1 MMAIAGDFARLPP
14 DWKPA
19 VNGLAGRVILVT
31 GASGGLGRA
40 AALAAARAGASVVL
54 LGRKVRTLEKIYDEI
69 VAIDGTAEPAMYPLD
84 LSGATPADYA
94 ELADRIEQQ
103 CGRLDGLVH
112 AAAHFDELQPA
123 IDIEP
128 EKWLRCLHVNVTAPY
143 LLTQA
148 CVPLMRR
155 AADASVVFVLED
167 PQRMGKAYW
176 GGYGVAK
183 HALGGLVSILHE
195 EWENTTVRVHA
206 LVPPPMRTALR
217 RSAYYGEDTLQLPL
231 PDATADAVVHLL
243 SAQACALRGRVLDL
257 RPGGLLPPEQVA

>member
-1 MMAIAGDFARLPP
+1 MAIAGNFASLPAGRDRAADRL
-14 DWKPA
+14 DD
-19 VNGLAGRVILVT
+19 RVILVT
-31 GASGGLGRA
+31 GVSGGLGRA
-40 AALAAARAGASVVL
+40 TALAAARAGACVIL
-54 LGRKVRTLEKIYDEI
+54 LGRKVRPLEKLYDEI
-69 VAIDGTAEPAMYPLD
+69 GAIDGATEPAIYPLD
-84 LSGATPADYA
+84 LSGATPGDYA
-94 ELADRIEQQ
+94 ELADRIEQR

-128 EKWLRCLHVNVTAPY
+128 EKWLRCLHVNVTAPH

-155 AADASVVFVLED
+155 SNDASVVFVLDD

-195 EWENTTVRVHA
+195 EWENTVVRVHA

-217 RSAYYGEDTLQLPL
+217 RSAYFGENTMQLPL
-231 PDATADAVVHLL
+231 PDATAEAVVHLL
-243 SAQACALRGRVLDL
+243 GPDAAALRGRILDL
-257 RPGGLLPPEQVA
+257 RPGQSQLAVEAP